1 MSPPRSGNGVT
12 LKRRGAEPAARAAV
26 VPLGSRQARVR
37 PRRGSDVAT
46 FLHRLLEETTT
57 HAGLERL
64 LGSIVQGAAHL
75 CGTPMAAISL
85 LREDGQELE
94 VVSVYGAPGG
104 IHGTRLPV
112 AASLSGTVITSG
124 RTLRCGDAW
133 RLRDGARAAFSR
145 RNDVRG
151 ICIVPLRGPQGPLGT
166 LAAAT
171 KVPWRCSADQEIVLK
186 LLANVASIALQLGR
200 RRPAAPGLDG
210 LRGKERAIARLLVAG
225 KTHRE
230 IAEATGLS
238 SRTVGHYIERM
249 KLRRGASTMHG
260 LVASFLLDTP

>member
-1 MSPPRSGNGVT
+1 MRSRPAGTSG
-12 LKRRGAEPAARAAV
+12 RGAEPAGRPAV
-26 VPLGSRQARVR
+26 VVALGSREPRVR
-37 PRRGSDVAT
+37 PRRVVDLAA

-64 LGSIVQGAAHL
+64 LTSIVQGAAHL
-75 CGTPMAAISL
+75 CRTRMAAISL
-85 LREDGQELE
+85 LREDRQELE
-94 VVSVYGAPGG
+94 VVSVYGAPGA

-151 ICIVPLRGPQGPLGT
+151 ICIVPLRGPEAPLGT
-166 LAAAT
+166 LAAAA
-171 KVPWRCSADQEIVLK
+171 KVPWRCTVDQEIVLK
-186 LLANVASIALQLGR
+186 LLANVASIAVQLSRSGA
-200 RRPAAPGLDG
+200 AAPRLQGLG
-210 LRGKERAIARLLVAG
+210 GKERLIARLLVAD

-238 SRTVGHYIERM
+238 PRTVAHYIERM
-249 KLRRGASTMHG
+249 KLRHGASTMHG
-260 LVASFLLDTP
+260 LVAKVLLEAR